1 MRSALFAVFAAIL
14 LTLSA
19 CVVEPLGEGTGDR
32 YRSDH
37 YRGDHEEGHRV
48 WHE

>member
-1 MRSALFAVFAAIL
+1 MSSRLSALAAFAIML

-19 CVVEPLGEGTGDR
+19 CVVEPLGEGRG
-32 YRSDH
+32 DH
-37 YRGDHEEGHRV
+37 YRHEDGHRV